1 MLAPLPAIKVCNAHI
16 QIIMKENVSFHLAR
30 LDFSGL
36 GMKTQQM
43 YSCVC
48 LTKIYEVLTLCKTR
62 CSGVL

>member
-30 LDFSGL
+30 LFFSGL

-43 YSCVC
+43 YACIR

-62 CSGVL
+62 CTRVL